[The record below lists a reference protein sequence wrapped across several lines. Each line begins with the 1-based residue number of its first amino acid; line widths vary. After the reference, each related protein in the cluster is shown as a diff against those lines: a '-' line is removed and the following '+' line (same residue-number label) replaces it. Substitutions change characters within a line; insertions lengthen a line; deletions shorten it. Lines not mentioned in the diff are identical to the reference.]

1 MGVHVRTTGT
11 TGTATATRRPRPG
24 LARHGSA
31 LSVLEGA
38 SAVLH
43 RGWLQHAEREVRT
56 ADGRLTARGR
66 GDLVRSCLV
75 AAVVEAAHWRDDDPS
90 AAGPALDALWLALH
104 ERPGAQV
111 GDGAVG
117 PVPAPAV
124 RELRAR
130 DLARW
135 NDAPQRTQAEVL
147 ALVERAAE
155 RVRAELDP
163 AVEDPAVC

>member
-1 MGVHVRTTGT
+1 MGVDVRTTVT
-11 TGTATATRRPRPG
+11 TGTAAATRRPRPG
-24 LARHGSA
+24 LARHAPA

-43 RGWLQHAEREVRT
+43 RGWLQHAAREVR
-56 ADGRLTARGR
+56 APDGRLTAHGR

-75 AAVVEAAHWRDDDPS
+75 AAVLEAAHWQDDDPS
-90 AAGPALDALWLALH
+90 TAGPALDALWLTLH
-104 ERPGAQV
+104 ERPGAR
-111 GDGAVG
+111 DGAVG
-117 PVPAPAV
+117 PVPSPGV

-135 NDAPQRTQAEVL
+135 NDAPERTQAEVL
-147 ALVERAAE
+147 ALLDRAAR

-163 AVEDPAVC
+163 SVREPAVC